1 MAGKSINS
9 RSLRRNVR
17 RLPGGRSKIVTSKK
31 KSSKLKCH
39 LTGKVLQGV
48 PRVSSTGMSRISK
61 SKRAPSRPFGGVLST
76 KVTRVMFIKKAREEN
91 A

>member
-9 RSLRRNVR
+9 KSVRRNVR
-17 RLPGGRSKIVTSKK
+17 RMPGGRLKIVTSKK
-31 KSSKLKCH
+31 MSTKVKCPV
-39 LTGKVLQGV
+39 TGKVLRGV
-48 PRVSSTGMSRISK
+48 PRVTSTGMGRISK

-76 KVTRVMFIKKAREEN
+76 KATKAMFIKKAREEN